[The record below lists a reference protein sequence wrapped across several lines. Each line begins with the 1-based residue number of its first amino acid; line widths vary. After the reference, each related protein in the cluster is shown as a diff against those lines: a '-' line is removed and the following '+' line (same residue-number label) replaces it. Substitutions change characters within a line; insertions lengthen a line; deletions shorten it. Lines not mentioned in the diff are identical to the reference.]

1 MLRREITNALRLT
14 CEAQRWKIGE
24 LLSFIRDDRR
34 AVDQRVRRVHVKK
47 LVLGQGLSIDQM
59 KAREVAILDEW
70 AAAEGWN
77 PGLGDLDVAWG
88 LQPDAFIAL
97 RNGDELVGAGTIF
110 DHGGSYGFMGL
121 FIVIPALRGH
131 GLGEQLWTVR
141 RDLLRERLGPDGSIG
156 MDGVLALEAFYARGG
171 FIEADKD
178 IRMEGYLP
186 SLRRHETTEVSV
198 LTLDD
203 LEAMVGVEAGT
214 FPVDRTA
221 FLRAW
226 IDRPGVLMAGVSSN
240 GHLSSFVVARP
251 CRQGFKIGPFVA
263 SSQLEARSLVAW
275 LGDELD
281 GERVQWDIPSMNDD
295 AMGLAQDL
303 TLSPSF
309 ACARMYLG
317 QAPPTDVGRL
327 YGVTSFEFG

>member
-1 MLRREITNALRLT
+1 M
-14 CEAQRWKIGE
+14 
-24 LLSFIRDDRR
+24 
-34 AVDQRVRRVHVKK
+34 
-47 LVLGQGLSIDQM
+47 
-59 KAREVAILDEW
+59 
-70 AAAEGWN
+70 
-77 PGLGDLDVAWG
+77 
-88 LQPDAFIAL
+88 
-97 RNGDELVGAGTIF
+97 
-110 DHGGSYGFMGL
+110 
-121 FIVIPALRGH
+121 
-131 GLGEQLWTVR
+131 
-141 RDLLRERLGPDGSIG
+141 
-156 MDGVLALEAFYARGG
+156 
-171 FIEADKD
+171 
-178 IRMEGYLP
+178 
-186 SLRRHETTEVSV
+186 SV

-295 AMGLAQDL
+295 AMGLARDL